1 MPVTINGDGSITG
14 LAVGGLPDGCVDT
27 DTLAN
32 GAVTADKSTG
42 SAKGVMTVDQWYLT
56 SSVTSTQDITSGFSR
71 VPLTGA
77 ASPLGTGMSESSGV
91 FTFPSTGKWMV
102 IVKAK
107 FSIHDSDS
115 CLLQTKVTTNN
126 SSYTAVCSC
135 NEGLNDSGGGNRDA
149 GSSSFYFLDV
159 TDVSQV
165 KVMFR
170 TESISAGSVLRGE
183 ATADTSFIFI
193 RFGDT

>member
-1 MPVTINGDGSITG
+1 
-14 LAVGGLPDGCVDT
+14 
-27 DTLAN
+27 
-32 GAVTADKSTG
+32 
-42 SAKGVMTVDQWYLT
+42 
-56 SSVTSTQDITSGFSR
+56 
-71 VPLTGA
+71 
-77 ASPLGTGMSESSGV
+77 
-91 FTFPSTGKWMV
+91 MV
-102 IVKAK
+102 IAKAK

-115 CLLQTKVTTNN
+115 WLLQTKVTTNN
-126 SSYTAVCSC
+126 SSYSVVCSC